1 MGLEHVHNGI
11 KYEISL
17 GTLTSLSSDKKSKD
31 VIIPHYLP
39 NGVEIK
45 RLGQGFC
52 KSSFNRVT
60 ISEGIREI
68 PEQAFSYSDVV
79 EVFWPN
85 DHDEI
90 PYYCFAHSRVK
101 RIHNIDY
108 VRKIGDSAF
117 AYCYI
122 SDFYWPKNCAEIPR
136 DCFRYSHIEEVHVQ
150 DSLSKIC
157 TCAFADV
164 SSLKKL
170 DLSKVFSLD
179 IEPCAFRRANPK
191 NIVFPYYI
199 DFRDIEDFF

>member
-1 MGLEHVHNGI
+1 MGLEYIHDGI

-17 GTLTSLSSDKKSKD
+17 GTLASLSSDKKGKD
-31 VIIPHYLP
+31 AIIPHYLP

-45 RLGQGFC
+45 RLAQGFC

-60 ISEGIREI
+60 ISEGICDI
-68 PEQAFSYSDVV
+68 PERAFSYSDVV

-90 PYYCFAHSRVK
+90 PDYCFYFSSIK

-108 VRKIGDSAF
+108 VRKIGDGAF
-117 AYCYI
+117 ASCYI

-164 SSLKKL
+164 LSLKKL
-170 DLSKVFSLD
+170 DLSKNFSLD
-179 IEPCAFRRANPK
+179 IEPFAFRRANSK

-199 DFRDIEDFF
+199 DFGDIEDFF